1 MFTIQLLKTY
11 LYDQQICHI
20 RIKQLKQE
28 KPTNLNA
35 DTSNTFCGTSVL
47 DSLNFTLFFP
57 VYRTSWL

>member
-1 MFTIQLLKTY
+1 MSDIESNYVTIQLLKTY

-35 DTSNTFCGTSVL
+35 DTSNTFVKQVFG
-47 DSLNFTLFFP
+47 
-57 VYRTSWL
+57 